1 MARKNAKKANTP
13 KPAKPPGKAAE
24 TATNA
29 GPKAKHR
36 KRITRDNTKSRAEVR
51 QQTTMRQGRPK

>member
-1 MARKNAKKANTP
+1 MAKKKANTP
-13 KPAKPPGKAAE
+13 KPAKAAGKAAE

-36 KRITRDNTKSRAEVR
+36 KRVTRESTNSRAEVR
-51 QQTTMRQGRPK
+51 RLTSSKQGRPK